1 MDDYRISV
9 VSQLILSVS
18 YRIVLAAVVS
28 GKTDI
33 TCITAGSA
41 AVKGSHY
48 TGRSKGIRAPSPAVR
63 ALFDGP

>member
-9 VSQLILSVS
+9 VSQLILGVS

-33 TCITAGSA
+33 TCNAGSA